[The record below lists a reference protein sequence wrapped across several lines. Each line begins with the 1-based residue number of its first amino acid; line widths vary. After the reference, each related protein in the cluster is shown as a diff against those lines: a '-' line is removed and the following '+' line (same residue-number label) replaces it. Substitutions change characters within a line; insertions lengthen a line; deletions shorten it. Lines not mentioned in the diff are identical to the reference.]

1 MDAWVQAIGTI
12 RCLGKG
18 GVIEHSSPGGH
29 FDDLHVD
36 VFRTTASAFSNS
48 KDYVTWACE
57 CYMDLQEQSWL
68 TMI

>member
-1 MDAWVQAIGTI
+1 MSREA
-12 RCLGKG
+12 

-57 CYMDLQEQSWL
+57 CYMDLQEQS
-68 TMI
+68 